1 MGCYKEWPSDRCGLA
16 EAASISVFGTRL
28 KEIPLSGSCSE
39 RKTELRHRQKRRAQV
54 TRLKKRLGKATK
66 SEKVE
71 IARKLRAMTPG
82 AEVLIANWGLIEV
95 DR

>member
-1 MGCYKEWPSDRCGLA
+1 
-16 EAASISVFGTRL
+16 
-28 KEIPLSGSCSE
+28 LSRCSE
-39 RKTELRHRQKRRAQV
+39 RKTELRKRQKRRLQV

-71 IARKLRAMTPG
+71 IARKLRSITPG
-82 AEVLIANWGLIEV
+82 AEVLIASWSLAEV

>member
-1 MGCYKEWPSDRCGLA
+1 
-16 EAASISVFGTRL
+16 
-28 KEIPLSGSCSE
+28 LSGSCSE
-39 RKTELRHRQKRRAQV
+39 RKTELRHRQKRRAQI

-82 AEVLIANWGLIEV
+82 AEVLIANWNLMEV

>member
-1 MGCYKEWPSDRCGLA
+1 M
-16 EAASISVFGTRL
+16 
-28 KEIPLSGSCSE
+28 SGSCSE

>member
-1 MGCYKEWPSDRCGLA
+1 M
-16 EAASISVFGTRL
+16 
-28 KEIPLSGSCSE
+28 SGSCSE
-39 RKTELRHRQKRRAQV
+39 RKTELRHRQKRRAQI
-54 TRLKKRLGKATK
+54 TRLKKRMVKATK

-82 AEVLIANWGLIEV
+82 AEVLIANWGLAEV

>member
-1 MGCYKEWPSDRCGLA
+1 LPAWALIRGIQSIHEGEEIQLA
-16 EAASISVFGTRL
+16 T
-28 KEIPLSGSCSE
+28 CSE
-39 RKTELRHRQKRRAQV
+39 RKTELRKRQKRRLQV
-54 TRLKKRLGKATK
+54 TRLKKRLAKATK

-71 IARKLRAMTPG
+71 IARKLRTMTPG

>member
-1 MGCYKEWPSDRCGLA
+1 LADEWTTNRGEFSLGLSQRKS
-16 EAASISVFGTRL
+16 EL
-28 KEIPLSGSCSE
+28 KA
-39 RKTELRHRQKRRAQV
+39 RQKRRQQV

-71 IARKLRAMTPG
+71 IARKLREMTPG
-82 AEVLIANWGLIEV
+82 AEILISSWSLVEA

>member
-1 MGCYKEWPSDRCGLA
+1 M
-16 EAASISVFGTRL
+16 
-28 KEIPLSGSCSE
+28 SGSCSE
-39 RKTELRHRQKRRAQV
+39 RKTELRHRQKRRIQIA
-54 TRLKKRLGKATK
+54 RLKKRMVKATK

-82 AEVLIANWGLIEV
+82 AEVLIANWGLVEV